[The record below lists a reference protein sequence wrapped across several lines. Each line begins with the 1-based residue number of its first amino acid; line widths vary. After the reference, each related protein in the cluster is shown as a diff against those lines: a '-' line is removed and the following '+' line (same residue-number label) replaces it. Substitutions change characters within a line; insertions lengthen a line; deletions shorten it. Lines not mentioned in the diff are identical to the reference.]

1 MPKSLRPPDDQD
13 YNSLCED
20 IGPREN
26 PKSQKMLRGT
36 HDPKPKP
43 QTKTQQIVESHRW
56 TLDPGPPLSS
66 RAELDARY
74 EARSTATLG
83 G

>member
-43 QTKTQQIVESHRW
+43 QTKTQPIVVVESRE
-56 TLDPGPPLSS
+56 PS
-66 RAELDARY
+66 LDAGPRTPF
-74 EARSTATLG
+74 EF
-83 G
+83 